1 MISRRILRTVS
12 AGGRRRR
19 ITHCG
24 HKVEGL
30 DLLLALQ
37 RELGLDNPGVL
48 LGNVRIDD
56 DAGEHLGQ
64 EELLDRVAVL
74 LHHLAE
80 RLQDRGQDQSAVLSS
95 REKRKRMTY
104 PGENGQELSLLE
116 LVRPVE
122 AVEEI
127 ERAREGPKEVNDRR
141 TVAGVTVGLELQG
154 SKGVVSRG
162 SNARE
167 PDARTVSTRIA

>member
-1 MISRRILRTVS
+1 
-12 AGGRRRR
+12 
-19 ITHCG
+19 
-24 HKVEGL
+24 
-30 DLLLALQ
+30 
-37 RELGLDNPGVL
+37 
-48 LGNVRIDD
+48 
-56 DAGEHLGQ
+56 
-64 EELLDRVAVL
+64 
-74 LHHLAE
+74 
-80 RLQDRGQDQSAVLSS
+80 
-95 REKRKRMTY
+95 MTY

-167 PDARTVSTRIA
+167 PDAHTVSTRIA